1 MATIAS
7 LSDMTPTSSKSSA
20 TSGGGGTI
28 APSDVGGASGSSV
41 EDGLGQIDAGAGTVR
56 GAVGTAVS
64 FLGGGLPPNAT
75 YKKGGYVKSG
85 KINLGSGRVS
95 TTSKNKS
102 NSNW

>member
-1 MATIAS
+1 MATISS
-7 LSDMTPTSSKSSA
+7 LSDMTPTSSNSSA
-20 TSGGGGTI
+20 SSGGGGMP
-28 APSDVGGASGSSV
+28 APGSGGGAGGSSV

-64 FLGGGLPPNAT
+64 ALGGGLPPGAT